1 MLHGDKLKPSTM
13 YINWLK
19 TKARVCMRDKLS
31 PICVKCLKTNN
42 TNTGMF
48 AQLSVILSFVVDCM
62 KLTFNTGNLT
72 DW

>member
-19 TKARVCMRDKLS
+19 TKARVCTRDKLS
-31 PICVKCLKTNN
+31 PICVKCLKTN
-42 TNTGMF
+42 TGMF
-48 AQLSVILSFVVDCM
+48 AQLSGILSFLVNCM

-72 DW
+72 EW